1 MTFFGFASILSVASN
16 QVGYFTYLVASA
28 AGSATRILELL
39 HHPREPA
46 EADDAD
52 TGGWGGLTLEGVSVT
67 QQGTAAPLED
77 VDLDITPGET
87 IAIVGATGAGKST
100 LLDVVDGLIEPER
113 GEIATGGTHP
123 AGVGL
128 GGLRRLAALGGEG
141 SGLFSM
147 SIADNIAYGR
157 PGATAAEIKAA
168 ARRAHAD
175 SVVARLPDGY
185 ETQVGEEG
193 GRLSG
198 GERQRIALA
207 RALLVEPR
215 ILLLNNITSSLDPK
229 AANEVLSSLAD
240 AAGADRVLT
249 TNDVATLTLA
259 DRIVVLEE
267 GRVLC
272 TGTHEELLETCPR
285 YREMVALWEDQ

>member
-1 MTFFGFASILSVASN
+1 
-16 QVGYFTYLVASA
+16 
-28 AGSATRILELL
+28 
-39 HHPREPA
+39 
-46 EADDAD
+46 
-52 TGGWGGLTLEGVSVT
+52 
-67 QQGTAAPLED
+67 
-77 VDLDITPGET
+77 
-87 IAIVGATGAGKST
+87 
-100 LLDVVDGLIEPER
+100 
-113 GEIATGGTHP
+113 
-123 AGVGL
+123 
-128 GGLRRLAALGGEG
+128 
-141 SGLFSM
+141 M
-147 SIADNIAYGR
+147 SIGDNIAYGR
-157 PGATAAEIKAA
+157 PGATAAEIEAA

-240 AAGADRVLT
+240 TATGADRVLT

-267 GRVLC
+267 GRVQC